1 MTSLRFLS
9 RPSFPKTGC
18 AAALV
23 LLMTACAQTPSSAPT
38 AQSPGPT
45 AAAPSPGIPGVF
57 TAGTPIEF
65 IKDGFKGTEGP
76 LGLSDGSRI
85 FTETQDNRITR
96 IGEDGSITPFL
107 ADTNG
112 ANGLGLN
119 PAGDLV
125 AVQVVKTRVGV
136 IHPAG
141 KVKVLA
147 DQFEG
152 KPFGRP
158 NDLVVAKDGTIYFTD
173 SGVNRQPGQP
183 APSTDTAKPAVYRIT
198 TQGQLQRL
206 AADIERPNGIQLSPD
221 EKVLYV
227 ANTAGEHVLAYDL
240 GTDGKVGARRNF
252 AKLAGFR
259 QTANGSSSGADGLA
273 VDALGRLYVAT
284 NVGIEVFSAEGEALG
299 TVPLPRQP
307 QNLAFAGKDKRW
319 LYIVGRGGAWRIAT
333 LTPGHFGRAK

>member
-1 MTSLRFLS
+1 MSTSFSSSLRAVSAATLALILS
-9 RPSFPKTGC
+9 
-18 AAALV
+18 
-23 LLMTACAQTPSSAPT
+23 ACAQTGVPALSSA
-38 AQSPGPT
+38 ASAS
-45 AAAPSPGIPGVF
+45 AAAPAAFTPAVPGVV
-57 TAGTPIEF
+57 TVGTPIEF

-76 LGLSDGSRI
+76 LGLADGSLI

-96 IGEDGSITPFL
+96 IGPDGSVTPYL

-125 AVQVVKTRVGV
+125 AVQVQKTRVGV
-136 IHPAG
+136 IAPAG

-147 DQFEG
+147 DGFEG

-158 NDLVVAKDGTIYFTD
+158 NDLVVAKDGTVYFTD

-183 APSTDTAKPAVYRIT
+183 APTVETAKPAVYRIT
-198 TQGQLQRL
+198 TKGELQRL

-227 ANTAGEHVLAYDL
+227 ANTAGEHVLAYDIAA
-240 GTDGKVGARRNF
+240 DGKLGARRNF

-259 QTANGSSSGADGLA
+259 QTDNGPSSGADGLA
-273 VDALGRLYVAT
+273 VDLLGRLYVAT
-284 NVGIEVFSAEGEALG
+284 TVGIQVFNSEGEALG
-299 TVPLPRQP
+299 TIALPKAP
-307 QNLAFAGKDKRW
+307 QNLAFAGADKRS
-319 LYIVGRGGAWRIAT
+319 LYVVGRGAAYRIAT
-333 LTPGHFGRAK
+333 LTPGHTGRAK